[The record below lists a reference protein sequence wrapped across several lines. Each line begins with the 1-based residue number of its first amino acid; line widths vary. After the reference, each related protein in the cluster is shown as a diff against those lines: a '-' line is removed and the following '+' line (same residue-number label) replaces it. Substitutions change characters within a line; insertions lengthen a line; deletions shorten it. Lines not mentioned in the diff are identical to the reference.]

1 MRLAVI
7 SDIHGNL
14 AALEAVIEDLRQSGT
29 IDHLWVLG
37 DLATFGPR
45 PVECVRAVRAL
56 PETLGL
62 DEKKVEVIG
71 GNHDRYLVTGA
82 RHPKPP
88 AEDADK
94 LQELAEEWRSRDAVI
109 NWTLAQLSF
118 EDYEYLRKLR
128 HDLSL
133 DAPDFGWVIGYHAV
147 PGDDEIHLK
156 PDTPAEEAEDY
167 LLDREG
173 WLGIGGHIHQQ
184 MDRHLKHW
192 RIVNAGSVGA
202 SKVGRGAEYAL
213 ITFENGEAHV
223 DLRSIGFDKD
233 AVMADLRRAPQP
245 DYMAVQMNFV
255 KAEADA
261 KT

>member
-1 MRLAVI
+1 LRLAVI

-14 AALEAVIEDLRQSGT
+14 VALDAVIDDLRQSGA

-45 PVECVRAVRAL
+45 PAECIQRVRAL

-62 DEKKVEVIG
+62 DEKKFEIIS

-82 RHPKPP
+82 RHPKKP

-94 LQELAEEWRSRDAVI
+94 LKELADEWSSRDQVI
-109 NWTLAQLSF
+109 NWTLEQLSF
-118 EDYEYLRKLR
+118 EDYDYLRKLR

-133 DAPDFGWVIGYHAV
+133 DAPDYGWVIGYHAV
-147 PGDDEIHLK
+147 PGDDEGVLK

-173 WLGIGGHIHQQ
+173 RLGIGGHIHQQ
-184 MDRHLKHW
+184 MDRQLQHW
-192 RIVNAGSVGA
+192 RVINAGSVGA
-202 SKVGRGAEYAL
+202 PKTDKRAEYAI
-213 ITFENGEAHV
+213 ITFENGEAHI
-223 DLRSIGFDKD
+223 DLRHVRFDVD
-233 AVMADLRRAPQP
+233 TVMADLKHGPLA
-245 DYMAVQMNFV
+245 DYRAVQMNFV
-255 KAEADA
+255 KAEA
-261 KT
+261 